1 MARQIGIDL
10 GSANTL
16 IYLKDNG
23 IILSSPTVIA
33 LDKNTGK
40 DLCYGSQAKKMLGK
54 TPKYI
59 RVSKPVREGVI
70 ADMDDTTL
78 LITRLLEKTELIS
91 FFSRPDAYV
100 CVPTKCTEVERRAV
114 QTAIYE
120 AGTRNVS
127 LVQEPLAAAVGAG
140 LKVLSAKGRM
150 IVDIGEGTTEV
161 AVISLGDIVVSRS
174 QKIAG
179 SNLDSAIMNYL
190 YNERRI
196 EVGELTAERLKV
208 KVGVANP
215 LINRGEAQVVGR
227 NLKTGMAISSTVS
240 SREIHYA
247 IKPALASIV
256 HQIRQTLEATPPEL
270 TSDVCNNGIVLSGG
284 GALLPGLADYVSAEL
299 GVKVLLAPK
308 PLESVCIGIGKMLE
322 SEGELNKILYK
333 EYQ

>member
-23 IILSSPTVIA
+23 IILSAPTVISI
-33 LDKNTGK
+33 DKNTGK
-40 DLCYGSQAKKMLGK
+40 DLCFGMQAKKMLGK
-54 TPKYI
+54 TPKNI
-59 RVSKPVREGVI
+59 KVSRPVREGVI
-70 ADMDDTTL
+70 SDMDDTTL
-78 LITRLLEKTELIS
+78 FISRLLEKTELVS

-140 LKVLSAKGRM
+140 LRVLRARGCM
-150 IVDIGEGTTEV
+150 IVDIGEGTTET

-179 SNLDSAIMNYL
+179 SNIDRAIINYFR
-190 YNERRI
+190 NERRI
-196 EVGELTAERLKV
+196 EIGELTAERLKI
-208 KVGVANP
+208 KAGTAHSK
-215 LINRGEAQVVGR
+215 INRGEAEVIGR
-227 NLKTGMAISSTVS
+227 NLNNGMVIASTASSKEVL
-240 SREIHYA
+240 YA
-247 IKPALASIV
+247 IKPTLASIV
-256 HQIRQTLEATPPEL
+256 HQIRLTLELTPPEL
-270 TSDVCNNGIVLSGG
+270 MSDVLGNGIVLTGG
-284 GALLPGLADYVSAEL
+284 GALLPGLADYISAEL
-299 GVKVLLAPK
+299 KIKVTVAPK

-322 SEGELNKILYK
+322 SDGELNKILYK
-333 EYQ
+333 D

>member
-70 ADMDDTTL
+70 ADMEDTTL
-78 LITRLLEKTELIS
+78 FITRLLEKTELIS

-196 EVGELTAERLKV
+196 EVGELTAERLKG

-299 GVKVLLAPK
+299 GVKALLAPK

>member
-227 NLKTGMAISSTVS
+227 NLKTGMAISSTVT
-240 SREIHYA
+240 SREVHYA

>member
-1 MARQIGIDL
+1 MAMQIGIDL

-16 IYLKDNG
+16 IYLRDNG
-23 IILSSPTVIA
+23 IILSTPTVIA
-33 LDKNTGK
+33 IDKNTGK
-40 DLCYGSQAKKMLGK
+40 DLCFGSQAKKMLGK

-59 RVSKPVREGVI
+59 KVSKPVREGVI

-78 LITRLLEKTELIS
+78 FITRLLEKTELVS

-114 QTAIYE
+114 QSAIYE

-140 LKVLSAKGRM
+140 LKVLSPKGRM

-179 SNLDSAIMNYL
+179 ANFDKAIMNYFH
-190 YNERRI
+190 NERRI
-196 EVGELTAERLKV
+196 EIGDLTAERLKI
-208 KVGVANP
+208 KVGVAHP
-215 LINRGEAQVVGR
+215 TINRGDAPVLGR
-227 NLKTGMAISSTVS
+227 NLNNGMAIASTVS
-240 SREIHYA
+240 SREIYYA
-247 IKPALASIV
+247 IKPAISSIV
-256 HQIRQTLEATPPEL
+256 HQIRLTLEATPPEL
-270 TSDVCNNGIVLSGG
+270 ASDICNSGIVLSGG
-284 GALLPGLADYVSAEL
+284 GSLIPGMAEYISSEL
-299 GVKVLLAPK
+299 GVKVMLAPK
-308 PLESVCIGIGKMLE
+308 PLECVCSGIGKMLE

>member
-23 IILSSPTVIA
+23 IILSAPTVISI
-33 LDKNTGK
+33 DKNTGK
-40 DLCYGSQAKKMLGK
+40 DICFGTQAKKMLGK
-54 TPKYI
+54 TPKHI
-59 RVSKPVREGVI
+59 KVSRPVREGVI
-70 ADMDDTTL
+70 SDMDDTTL
-78 LITRLLEKTELIS
+78 LISRLLEKTELVS

-140 LKVLSAKGRM
+140 LRVLSARGCM
-150 IVDIGEGTTEV
+150 IVDIGEGTTET

-179 SNLDSAIMNYL
+179 ANLDKAIINYFR
-190 YNERRI
+190 NDRRI
-196 EVGELTAERLKV
+196 EIGELTAERLKL
-208 KVGVANP
+208 KLGVAHAK
-215 LINRGEAQVVGR
+215 INRGEAEVLGR
-227 NLKTGMAISSTVS
+227 NLNNGMVISSTAS
-240 SREIHYA
+240 SKEILYA

-256 HQIRQTLEATPPEL
+256 HQIKLTLELTPPEL
-270 TSDVCNNGIVLSGG
+270 MSDVLSNGIVLTGG
-284 GALLPGLADYVSAEL
+284 GALLPGLAEYISSEL
-299 GVKVLLAPK
+299 KIKVMVAPK

-322 SEGELNKILYK
+322 SEGELNKILYRD
-333 EYQ
+333 

>member
-40 DLCYGSQAKKMLGK
+40 DLCYGSQAKRMLGK

-78 LITRLLEKTELIS
+78 FITRLLEKTELIS

-284 GALLPGLADYVSAEL
+284 GALLPGLSDYVSAEL

>member
-23 IILSSPTVIA
+23 IILSAPTVISI
-33 LDKNTGK
+33 DKNTGK
-40 DLCYGSQAKKMLGK
+40 DLCFGTQAKKMLGK
-54 TPKYI
+54 TPKNI
-59 RVSKPVREGVI
+59 KVSRPVREGVI
-70 ADMDDTTL
+70 SDMDDTTL
-78 LITRLLEKTELIS
+78 FISRLLEKTELVS

-140 LKVLSAKGRM
+140 LRVLSAKGCM
-150 IVDIGEGTTEV
+150 IVDIGEGTTET
-161 AVISLGDIVVSRS
+161 AVISFGDIVVARS

-179 SNLDSAIMNYL
+179 ANLDKAIINYF
-190 YNERRI
+190 YNDKRI
-196 EVGELTAERLKV
+196 EIGELTAERLKL
-208 KVGVANP
+208 KLAVAHSK
-215 LINRGEAQVVGR
+215 INRGEGEVLGR
-227 NLKTGMAISSTVS
+227 NLNNGMVIASSVS
-240 SREIHYA
+240 SKEIHYA
-247 IKPALASIV
+247 IKPVIASIV
-256 HQIRQTLEATPPEL
+256 HQIRLTLELTPPEL
-270 TSDVCNNGIVLSGG
+270 TSDVLSNGIVLTGG
-284 GALLPGLADYVSAEL
+284 GALLPGLAECISAEL
-299 GVKVLLAPK
+299 KLKVRVAPR

-333 EYQ
+333 E

>member
-78 LITRLLEKTELIS
+78 FITRLLEKTELIS

-140 LKVLSAKGRM
+140 LKILSAKGRM

>member
-23 IILSSPTVIA
+23 IVLSAPTVISI
-33 LDKNTGK
+33 DKNTGK
-40 DLCYGSQAKKMLGK
+40 DICFGTQAKKMLGK
-54 TPKYI
+54 TPKHI
-59 RVSKPVREGVI
+59 KVSRPVREGVI
-70 ADMDDTTL
+70 SDMDDTTL
-78 LITRLLEKTELIS
+78 LISRLLEKTELVS

-140 LKVLSAKGRM
+140 LRVLSARGCM
-150 IVDIGEGTTEV
+150 IVDIGEGTTET

-179 SNLDSAIMNYL
+179 ANLDKAIINYFR
-190 YNERRI
+190 NDRRI
-196 EVGELTAERLKV
+196 EIGELTAERLKL
-208 KVGVANP
+208 KVGVAHQK
-215 LINRGEAQVVGR
+215 INRGEAEVLGR
-227 NLKTGMAISSTVS
+227 NLNNGMVISSTAS
-240 SREIHYA
+240 SKEILYA

-256 HQIRQTLEATPPEL
+256 HQVKLTLELTPPEL
-270 TSDVCNNGIVLSGG
+270 MSDVLSNGIVLTGG
-284 GALLPGLADYVSAEL
+284 GALLPGLAEYISSEL
-299 GVKVLLAPK
+299 KIKVMVAPK

-322 SEGELNKILYK
+322 SDGELNKILYK
-333 EYQ
+333 E

>member
-23 IILSSPTVIA
+23 IILSAPTVISI
-33 LDKNTGK
+33 DKNTGK
-40 DLCYGSQAKKMLGK
+40 DICFGTQAKKMLGK
-54 TPKYI
+54 TPKHI
-59 RVSKPVREGVI
+59 KVSRPVREGVI
-70 ADMDDTTL
+70 SDMDDTTL
-78 LITRLLEKTELIS
+78 LISRLLEKTELVS

-140 LKVLSAKGRM
+140 LRVLSARGCM
-150 IVDIGEGTTEV
+150 IVDIGEGTTET

-179 SNLDSAIMNYL
+179 ANLDKAIINYFR
-190 YNERRI
+190 NDRRI
-196 EVGELTAERLKV
+196 EIGELTAERLKL
-208 KVGVANP
+208 KVGVAHQK
-215 LINRGEAQVVGR
+215 INRGEAEVLGR
-227 NLKTGMAISSTVS
+227 NLNNGMVISSTAS
-240 SREIHYA
+240 SKEILYA

-256 HQIRQTLEATPPEL
+256 HQVKLTLELTPPEL
-270 TSDVCNNGIVLSGG
+270 MSDVLSNGIVLTGG
-284 GALLPGLADYVSAEL
+284 GALLPGLAEYISSEL
-299 GVKVLLAPK
+299 KIKVMVAPK

-322 SEGELNKILYK
+322 SDGELNKILYK
-333 EYQ
+333 E

>member
-33 LDKNTGK
+33 IDKNTGK
-40 DLCYGSQAKKMLGK
+40 DLAIGSQAKKMLGK

-59 RVSKPVREGVI
+59 KVSKPVREGVI

-78 LITRLLEKTELIS
+78 LISRLLEKTELIS

-120 AGTRNVS
+120 AGTKNVS

-140 LKVLSAKGRM
+140 LKVLSAKGCM
-150 IVDIGEGTTEV
+150 IVDIGEGTTES
-161 AVISLGDIVVSRS
+161 AVISLGEIVVSRS

-179 SNLDSAIMNYL
+179 SNLDRAIMNYF

-196 EVGELTAERLKV
+196 EIGELTAERLKV
-208 KVGVANP
+208 KIGVAHP
-215 LINRGEAQVVGR
+215 RINKGEHQVLGR
-227 NLKTGMAISSTVS
+227 NLKNGMAISSIAT
-240 SREIHYA
+240 SREIYYA
-247 IKPALASIV
+247 IKPALSSIV
-256 HQIRQTLEATPPEL
+256 HQIRLTLESTPPEL
-270 TSDVCNNGIVLSGG
+270 ASDICNNGIVLSGG
-284 GALLPGLADYVSAEL
+284 GALLPGIAEYVSAEL

-308 PLESVCIGIGKMLE
+308 PLESVCTGIGKMLE